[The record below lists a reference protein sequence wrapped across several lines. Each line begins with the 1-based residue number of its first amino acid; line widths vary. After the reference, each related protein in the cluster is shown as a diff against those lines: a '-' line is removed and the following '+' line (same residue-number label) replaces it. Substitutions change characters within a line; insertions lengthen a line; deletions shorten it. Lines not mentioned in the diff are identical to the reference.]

1 MTDAHTL
8 DAYPTVG
15 LHNVRHL
22 ADPDWTAE
30 GDRLDRVPPAV
41 ATELNVAARERVR
54 HPAGCEVRFVPDGD
68 ATVSVTL
75 SAAEEAVV
83 RPFWGPL
90 QGEEPVEIGPEP
102 TVVDCSVP
110 DSIRG
115 FAFDGDDADAFDPRV
130 CRLRFEPWVPVALHG
145 VVGDC
150 RPPEP
155 DELPDRRLLAYGTS
169 ITEGA
174 SATATHLTYV
184 ARAARGVG
192 LDPLNLGMAG
202 SAFCEPVVADHVAGR
217 HDWDV
222 ATLALS
228 VNMANRGFT
237 VDQFRERARYL
248 VETVAAAAPDRPVLA
263 VTLFPYFA
271 DLRRDGDRERARAF
285 RETLATVV
293 RECDRDNVRLVDGR
307 DLMAGPGLTTDLL
320 HPGDAGMEAIGS
332 GLATELVDA
341 LE

>member
-15 LHNVRHL
+15 LHNVRFL
-22 ADPDWTAE
+22 ADPGWTTG

-41 ATELNVAARERVR
+41 ANELNVAARERIR

-68 ATVSVTL
+68 ATVTVTI
-75 SAAEEAVV
+75 SAAEAVNF
-83 RPFWGPL
+83 RPFWGAF
-90 QGEEPVEIGPEP
+90 QGEEPVDIGPEP
-102 TVVDCSVP
+102 TDIELSVP
-110 DSIRG
+110 EAIRG
-115 FAFDGDDADAFDPRV
+115 FDIEASDAGAFDPRV
-130 CRLRFEPWVPVALHG
+130 CRLRFEPWIPVALHG
-145 VVGDC
+145 VAGDC

-155 DELPDRRLLAYGTS
+155 GEVPDRRHLAYGTS

-174 SATATHLTYV
+174 AASATHLSYV
-184 ARAARGVG
+184 ARAARGAG

-202 SAFCEPVVADHVAGR
+202 SAFCEPVVADHIAER
-217 HDWDV
+217 DDWDV

-237 VDQFRERARYL
+237 VEQFRERARYL
-248 VETVAAAAPDRPVLA
+248 VETVAASAPDRPVIA

-271 DLRRDGDRERARAF
+271 DLCTDGDRERARAF
-285 RETLATVV
+285 RETLETIV
-293 RECDRDNVRLVDGR
+293 RECDHGRTRVVDGR
-307 DLMAGPGLTTDLL
+307 DLMPGPGLTTDLL
-320 HPGDAGMEAIGS
+320 HPGDAGMEAIGT
-332 GLATELVDA
+332 GLASELTDA